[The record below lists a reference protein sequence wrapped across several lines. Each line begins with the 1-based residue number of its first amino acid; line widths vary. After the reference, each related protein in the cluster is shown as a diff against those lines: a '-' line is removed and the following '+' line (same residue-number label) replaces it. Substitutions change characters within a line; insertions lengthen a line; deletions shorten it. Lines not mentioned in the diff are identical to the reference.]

1 MSAHNSIELALTIR
15 TVENNFLE
23 MFSKGLLHGTVHTS
37 VGQEF
42 SAVAFCADLE
52 PDDYVFSN
60 HRCHGHY
67 IARTKDIKSLI
78 AELMGKKSGV
88 CGGIGGSQHL
98 CDGRFFSNGPQGSL
112 TPVAVGVAKAMKL
125 DSNDN
130 IVICFIGDGTM
141 GEGIVYESM
150 NLASLYKLPI
160 IFVCENNK
168 YAQST
173 PLANNLAGSI
183 LERAQAFGLKTYTGN
198 TWDYEDLIS
207 NAAGAIAHARKG
219 VPSFYLV
226 DTYRLNAHSKGDDQR
241 EEEEVS
247 KFKNNDPLNV
257 MLRDNQNIQSL
268 EKKIKNNISI
278 IVDQLLEDSELRLNE
293 ILEEKVNAPTPVWE
307 NGFVPHG
314 IKQIDKIYDY
324 FRTAIEQNEKLLL
337 IGEDIAAPYGG
348 AFNATRDLST
358 TFPENIISTPIS
370 EAGIVGMGVGLS
382 LAGYKPFVEI
392 MFGDFISYAFDQIL
406 SNASKFH
413 GMYNGQINVP
423 LVIRAPMGGGRGY
436 GPTHSQSLEKHFFGL
451 NNISII
457 APNYFSK
464 ISDIYSQIA
473 QESHT
478 VLVIENKIDYGR
490 LEIEMPKNI
499 SYEIKSSSTV
509 YPDIW
514 FKPIAGN
521 ADVTIVTYGGGLP
534 SALAAVDE
542 LFFEYELIAQIV
554 CLTKIYPLDID
565 PVLHIIST
573 GQIVLTVEEG
583 NIYSGFGTEVIA
595 NIAERTKIGGIRYVR
610 VGSENVPI
618 PTVKSLEMEILIN
631 KNKIIA
637 AIGEII

>member
-1 MSAHNSIELALTIR
+1 MSDINSIELALTIR

-42 SAVAFCADLE
+42 SAVAFCTDLR

-67 IARTKDIKSLI
+67 IARTGNIKSLI

-112 TPVAVGVAKAMKL
+112 TPVAVGVAKAIKL
-125 DSNDN
+125 DENDN

-150 NLASLYKLPI
+150 NLASLYELPI
-160 IFVCENNK
+160 IFVCENNN

-183 LERAQAFGLKTYTGN
+183 VERAQAFGLKTYTGN
-198 TWDYEDLIS
+198 TWDYEELIS
-207 NAAGAIAHARKG
+207 NAENVIAQARTG

-241 EEEEVS
+241 EEEEVN
-247 KFKNNDPLNV
+247 KYKNDDPLNA
-257 MLRDNQNIQSL
+257 LLQKNQNIQSL
-268 EKKIKNNISI
+268 EKTIKNNISI
-278 IVDQLLEDSELRLNE
+278 IVNQLLEDSELSINE
-293 ILEEKVNAPTPVWE
+293 ILEEKVNSPTLAWK
-307 NGFVPHG
+307 NGYVPHG
-314 IKQIDKIYDY
+314 IKQVDKIYDY
-324 FRTAIEQNEKLLL
+324 FRTAIEHNKELLL
-337 IGEDIAAPYGG
+337 MGEDIAAPYGG
-348 AFNATRDLST
+348 AFNVTRDLST
-358 TFPENIISTPIS
+358 IFPKNIISTPIS

-406 SNASKFH
+406 SNASKFY
-413 GMYNGQINVP
+413 GMYNGQIKVP

-457 APNYFSK
+457 APNYFSQ
-464 ISDIYSQIA
+464 ISDIYSEVTK
-473 QESHT
+473 ESHT
-478 VLVIENKIDYGR
+478 VLLIENKIDYGR

-499 SYEIKSSSTV
+499 SYEIRNSNAV
-509 YPDIW
+509 YSDLW
-514 FKPIAGN
+514 FKPKAGN
-521 ADVTIVTYGGGLP
+521 ADVTIVTYGGGLS

-542 LFFEYELIAQIV
+542 LFFEYEFIAQIV
-554 CLTKIYPLDID
+554 CLTKIYPLDIA

-583 NIYSGFGTEVIA
+583 NIYSGFGAEVIA
-595 NIAERTKIGGIRYVR
+595 SIAEHTKISGIRYVR

-618 PTVKSLEMEILIN
+618 PTVKSLEMEMLIN
-631 KNKIIA
+631 KNRIIT